1 MPWTDP
7 FLASL
12 RPHRLL
18 AGLIG
23 LQAAATAALLVL
35 AVARFSQLEMRAH
48 APSGVDET
56 RLLQVRVAG
65 PSDATVRMHER
76 AALGALPGVAVVTR
90 VNQLPFGSQGWLSY
104 VGSHPYRATGATLAA
119 VYIGEAGLRDVLGV
133 RLREGRDFL
142 PDESPMQPMRGVSY
156 TQARHV
162 QISAALAEQL
172 FPSGSAL
179 GKPVYFD
186 DQPLRV
192 VGVYDLLHGQ
202 DPAQQAS
209 LILPLKLDPREDRSY
224 LLRVRDPAPDT
235 RQIEAAIA
243 AQRGRWLVD
252 ARSVAQLRQRWF
264 GHDRIAQLMIALGL
278 MLWLAGT
285 AVGIANLADLL
296 LQARLKQIGIRRA
309 LGASTGQIRWQLRR
323 ENLWLVG
330 CGAALGLLALHA
342 LWRLFPAL
350 EAALPAPGTPQ
361 YLLSWVLML
370 ATGQI
375 ALWPVTHEADAVS
388 PALASRRG

>member
-1 MPWTDP
+1 MSWTDP

-35 AVARFSQLEMRAH
+35 AVSRFGQLEARSH
-48 APSGVDET
+48 TPSGVDEAH
-56 RLLQVRVAG
+56 LLQVRVAG
-65 PSDATVRMHER
+65 RADS
-76 AALGALPGVAVVTR
+76 AALARERLALAALPGVAAVMR
-90 VNQLPFGSQGWLSY
+90 INQVPFGSDGWLSY
-104 VGSHPYRATGATLAA
+104 VGSHPYRAAGVSLAS
-119 VYIGEAGLRDVLGV
+119 VYLGDPGLRSVLGV

-142 PDESPMQPMRGVSY
+142 PEEFPVPPMRGVSY
-156 TQARHV
+156 AQAGHV
-162 QISAALAEQL
+162 QISAALADQL
-172 FPSGSAL
+172 FPSGTAL

-186 DQPLRV
+186 DRPLRV
-192 VGVYDLLHGQ
+192 IGVYDVLQGQ

-209 LILPLKLDPREDRSY
+209 LILPLKLDPRDDKSY
-224 LLRVRDPAPDT
+224 LLRVRDQAPDSK
-235 RQIEAAIA
+235 QIETAIA
-243 AQRGRWLVD
+243 AQSGRWLVD

-264 GHDRIAQLMIALGL
+264 AHDRIAQLMIALGL

-285 AVGIANLADLL
+285 AIGIANLADLL

-309 LGASTGQIRWQLRR
+309 LGASSGQIRWQLRR

-330 CGAALGLLALHA
+330 CGAGLGLWVLHA

-350 EAALPAPGTPQ
+350 EAMLPAPGAAQ
-361 YLLSWVLML
+361 CLLTWVLML
-370 ATGQI
+370 ATGQL

>member
-35 AVARFSQLEMRAH
+35 AVARFGQLEARAH

-56 RLLQVRVAG
+56 RVWLVRVAG
-65 PSDATVRMHER
+65 RADSAMRSRER
-76 AALGALPGVAVVTR
+76 LALAALPDVTAVTR
-90 VNQLPFGSQGWLSY
+90 VNQLPFGSEGWLSY
-104 VGSHPYRATGATLAA
+104 VGSHPRRAGGATLAS
-119 VYIGEAGLRDVLGV
+119 VYLGDAGLRGMLGV

-142 PDESPMQPMRGVSY
+142 PEESPAQPMRGVSY
-156 TQARHV
+156 AQAQHV
-162 QISAALAEQL
+162 QISAELAERL
-172 FPSGSAL
+172 FPSGGAL

-186 DQPLRV
+186 DRPLRV
-192 VGVYDLLHGQ
+192 VGVYDLLQGQ
-202 DPAQQAS
+202 EPEQQAS
-209 LILPLKLDPREDRSY
+209 LILPLKLDPREDRPY

-235 RQIEAAIA
+235 QQIAAAIA
-243 AQRGRWLVD
+243 AQPGRWLVD

-264 GHDRIAQLMIALGL
+264 GHDRVAQLMIALGL

-309 LGASTGQIRWQLRR
+309 LGASSGQIRWQLRR

-330 CGAALGLLALHA
+330 CGAGLGLLALHA

-350 EAALPAPGTPQ
+350 EAALPAPDAPQ
-361 YLLSWVLML
+361 YLLTWVLML
-370 ATGQI
+370 ATGQL